1 MEIKMNI
8 DEIRSN
14 APDGATHFRAGR
26 YLTVYYK
33 TGESGKLMYS
43 GFHSTM
49 WRYTENTLDNKNIK
63 PL

>member
-1 MEIKMNI
+1 MNI
-8 DEIRSN
+8 TLDEIRSK
-14 APDGATHFRAGR
+14 APDGATHFRVGR

-43 GFHSTM
+43 GLHNTM